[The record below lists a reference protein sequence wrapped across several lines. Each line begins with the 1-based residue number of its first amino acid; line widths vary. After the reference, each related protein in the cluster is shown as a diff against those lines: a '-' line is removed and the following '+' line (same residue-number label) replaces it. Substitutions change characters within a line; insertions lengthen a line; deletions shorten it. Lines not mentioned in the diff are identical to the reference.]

1 MKTTDRDAPSVDQLE
16 DAQPQA
22 VGLSADV
29 VDKIH
34 NGDDALQFLQQ
45 GHQPY
50 SKEEEKRVMRKVDIR
65 MLTLMLIV
73 NGFQFVDKNTMS
85 YAGTYGL
92 ETEAHLVG
100 QEYSLLTTIFYIGY
114 LAAQWP
120 ANWLMQRYPIA
131 KVLTITFV
139 LWGATLTATGA
150 CTTFGSLAAVRFLL
164 GIFESALNPG
174 FVLITSSWWKREE
187 QPFRVGLWYS
197 ANGLIGAPSGA
208 IFWAIA
214 HLHANNMFP
223 YQWMFIIFGAVTF
236 LFGISLWW
244 TMPDSPMTASF
255 LTERE
260 RYIVIDRLKSNKTG
274 VKNSHVKTQQF
285 KETLMDLRVWMLV
298 IAIFCHNMTN
308 SLQTTFMGMIIKGF
322 GYSTYESVLLN
333 IPPGIIMAV
342 SMIIVSVFLS
352 TRWGQEKRIFCII
365 ACYLPGIISTAILY
379 NSPIQPS
386 TKHLHLFA
394 IFIVPI
400 VAVASGIMYSLLAS
414 NVAGYSKKVL
424 AGAMFFSS
432 NCVANIIGPQTFISS
447 QAPKYTTGIVT
458 CLVMFAVNILL
469 FSVLYLVYTRDNKKR
484 AQEEAGETNEEMEL
498 ANAFADLTDRQNIS
512 FRYTL

>member
-1 MKTTDRDAPSVDQLE
+1 MKADGRDAPSVDQLE
-16 DAQPQA
+16 NAQPA
-22 VGLSADV
+22 PIIISADV

-45 GHQPY
+45 GHEPY
-50 SKEEEKRVMRKVDIR
+50 SKEEERRVLRKVDIR

-92 ETEAHLVG
+92 ATEAHLVG
-100 QEYSLLTTIFYIGY
+100 QQYSLLTTIFYIGY

-120 ANWLMQRYPIA
+120 ANWLMQRLPIA

-150 CTTFGSLAAVRFLL
+150 CTTFRSLAALRLLL

-197 ANGLIGAPSGA
+197 ANGFIGAPSGA
-208 IFWAIA
+208 IFYAIA
-214 HLHANNMFP
+214 HLHARNLFA

-236 LFGISLWW
+236 CFGISLWW
-244 TMPDSPMTASF
+244 LLPDTPMTARF

-260 RYIVIDRLKSNKTG
+260 RFIVVDRLKSNKTG
-274 VKNSHVKTQQF
+274 VKNSNVKTAQF
-285 KETLMDLRVWMLV
+285 KETLFDFRVWMLV

-308 SLQTTFMGMIIKGF
+308 SLQTTFMGIIIKGF
-322 GYSTYESVLLN
+322 GS
-333 IPPGIIMAV
+333 
-342 SMIIVSVFLS
+342 FLS
-352 TRWGQEKRIFCII
+352 TRWGKDKRIFCII
-365 ACYLPGIISTAILY
+365 LCYIPGIISSVILY
-379 NSPIQPS
+379 VSPIENS

-394 IFIVPI
+394 IFIVPM
-400 VAVASGIMYSLLAS
+400 VAAAAGIMYSLLAS

-424 AGAMFFSS
+424 VGAMFFSS
-432 NCVANIIGPQTFISS
+432 NCVANIVSPQTFITAE
-447 QAPKYTTGIVT
+447 APKYTTGMIT
-458 CLVMFAVNILL
+458 SLCMFAINILL
-469 FSVLYLVYTRDNKKR
+469 FSILYIMYNRENKKR
-484 AQEEAGETNEEMEL
+484 ELEDVGETTEEMEL